1 MATKNKPTSNR
12 LSEIIAYKRSQ
23 GGSVTGSLAG
33 GIKERL
39 KEKFDPRQLV
49 NQRGLLAALFP
60 GLKAYQAKTSAKE
73 LSSSSL
79 QRTSFDEIKPILE
92 TISFNTKVTAKN
104 TMVLPALHRDVNV
117 IRQNMVKLVK
127 MKGGDAR
134 TKADMYFV
142 KAKDREDKY
151 ERELKKE
158 RNKSRELSNLKD
170 GEKDDKKGLLGTIL
184 SSIVK
189 GIKLIIN
196 SIVTL
201 GKAII
206 GTFQLLGELLINVI
220 SSAVGFLMDTI
231 LGLAGFLKT
240 GLGLALEV
248 FFGKKILEFFKGA
261 GLGFRI
267 LTSLGTSIIG
277 WLFSRLGLTRLAMG
291 ILPYALPVIAAALGA
306 KIIDEFYSNED
317 PLENFNFLNKLKDES
332 NTVFPTSDR
341 RGGGTPEKPLIQR
354 GKTGKMYESMDRPD
368 NLAAKFLNKKTL
380 SEIYNIEGNQKRKS
394 VMAPYPYEVAIPGIK
409 DPQLLY
415 MTKEQ
420 ATSWGDKREQYLEL
434 LEKYLKLKKHT
445 AAVGPEAEKRRSEE
459 LSNYSSRLM
468 ELQDSMLNDVDKIAK
483 DTLAPQYY
491 ETLKNQIERAKLRQ
505 YDPNVLAGISNKIWK
520 ATGIEEAVQKEVD
533 ALENQGKTVA
543 GNALNFVTEKG
554 TEFKNVITESA
565 NAARKSFSEKILEM
579 TQQNKG
585 ITSEVSEPV
594 VIINNSQQKKGQPPF
609 SPKPASVWNENF
621 ISDYYDELLVT
632 PWYKNVK

>member
-1 MATKNKPTSNR
+1 MAKGKTSR
-12 LSEIIAYKRSQ
+12 LAEIVSSRRVQ
-23 GGSVTGSLAG
+23 GSGVTAALAG

-39 KEKFDPRQLV
+39 KEKFDPRQLI
-49 NQRGLLAALFP
+49 NQQGLLTALFP
-60 GLKAYQAKTSAKE
+60 GLRAYSARTGAVDKI
-73 LSSSSL
+73 SKSSL
-79 QRTSFDEIKPILE
+79 QSTSFDEIKPILE
-92 TISFNTKVTAKN
+92 TISFNTKITAKN

-127 MKGGDAR
+127 VKGGDAR

-142 KAKDREDKY
+142 KAKEREDKY
-151 ERELKKE
+151 ERELRKE
-158 RNKSRELSNLKD
+158 RAKSSINKLLDKD
-170 GEKDDKKGLLGTIL
+170 DEKSDKKGLLGTIL
-184 SSIVK
+184 SAVLK
-189 GIKLIIN
+189 GINLVIKA
-196 SIVTL
+196 IVGL

-240 GLGLALEV
+240 GLGLALEA

-261 GLGFRI
+261 GLGLRI
-267 LTSLGTSIIG
+267 LTSLGTSLIG
-277 WLFSRLGLTRLAMG
+277 WLFSRLGLTRLAVG
-291 ILPYALPVIAAALGA
+291 IAPYVLPIIALALGA
-306 KIIDEFYSNED
+306 QIKDEFYSNED
-317 PLENFNFLNKLKDES
+317 PLENFNFLNKLKDET

-341 RGGGTPEKPLIQR
+341 RAGGTPEKPLIQK
-354 GKTGKMYESMDRPD
+354 GKTGRMYESMDRPD

-380 SEIYNIEGNQKRKS
+380 SEIYNIDGNQKRKS

-420 ATSWGDKREQYLEL
+420 ATSWGDKREEYLDL
-434 LEKYLKLKKHT
+434 LQKYLTLKKHN
-445 AAVGPEAEKRRSEE
+445 AAVGPVAEKKRNEE
-459 LSNYSSRLM
+459 LGNYLSRLS

-483 DTLAPQYY
+483 DTLLPQHYDI
-491 ETLKNQIERAKLRQ
+491 LKNQIERAKLRK
-505 YDPNVLAGISNKIWK
+505 YDPDVLAGISNKIWK
-520 ATGIEEAVQKEVD
+520 ATGIEEAVQKEVNS
-533 ALENQGKTVA
+533 LEQQGEVVT
-543 GNALNFVTEKG
+543 GNALSFITEKG
-554 TEFKNVITESA
+554 TQFKNAITESA
-565 NAARKSFSEKILEM
+565 NDARKSFSEKILEM

-585 ITSEVSEPV
+585 ITNEVSEPV